1 MNKIRLAYSVS
12 IIIHIVGI
20 VALVVL
26 LTPLSNK
33 SNAPLGEA
41 SITYLITKPNIKEIL
56 PNMDVKQ
63 QPLPPLKININNTLA
78 NNNNTPISSVMN
90 NFTAPS
96 TLVNITPSKTQTLEY
111 PSIVGNILPHSLLLD
126 SSNINITFQTNP
138 RLLVK
143 FDSVQTVID
152 RREKGRIAAYLQ
164 RLARLIVGGIGKPT
178 QGDEPNTANLTAYLL
193 VDRSGRVYN
202 INFIQRGFPL
212 QEQIVSEV
220 IQSLRFNA
228 ATDDQ
233 VSSAVI
239 TVQVPM

>member
-212 QEQIVSEV
+212 QEQIVSDV

-233 VSSAVI
+233 VSSAAI